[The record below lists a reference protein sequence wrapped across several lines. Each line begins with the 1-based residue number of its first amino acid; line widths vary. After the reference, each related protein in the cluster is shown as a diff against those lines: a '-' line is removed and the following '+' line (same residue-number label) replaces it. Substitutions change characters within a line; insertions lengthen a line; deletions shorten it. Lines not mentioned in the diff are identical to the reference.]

1 MDSYEDLATEVAVLR
16 AEVDTLRVRGRQ
28 GRRWG
33 RLALWIAAIG
43 AAAMALAL
51 GRDAAAS
58 IPDGQ
63 GTIHAC
69 YATRPSF
76 FTPAGSTR
84 IIDSAAA
91 VCQAGE
97 VPISWNQSGPVGP
110 QGAQGDPGPMGVQG
124 PAGAAGAQGTV
135 GSQGNAGPQGAAGA
149 QGPKGDPG
157 PPGAPASSTPEL
169 VTLIA
174 DRFSPVASDCPGLT
188 YFRRIEPTGLT
199 EPGTYLVPPGKL
211 LVLTDDAS
219 TVAGPV
225 FLSYEDPSIPRSGC
239 QDLILQVGPG
249 HPGQFTPAAEH
260 LPPSTTVAAGVS
272 PAIIAT
278 LGASDKVYLYGYLV
292 PAP

>member
-16 AEVDTLRVRGRQ
+16 AELATLRARGPQ
-28 GRRWG
+28 GRLWG
-33 RLALWIAAIG
+33 RPALWIAAIG
-43 AAAMALAL
+43 AATIVLAL
-51 GRDAAAS
+51 GRGAAAS

-110 QGAQGDPGPMGVQG
+110 QGAQGDPGVQG
-124 PAGAAGAQGTV
+124 PAGTAGAQGA
-135 GSQGNAGPQGAAGA
+135 AGPQGAAGA

-157 PPGAPASSTPEL
+157 PPGASTSSTPEM
-169 VTLIA
+169 VTLVA
-174 DRFSPVASDCPGLT
+174 DRFSPVANDCPGLT

-199 EPGTYLVPPGKL
+199 DPGTYLVPPGKL

-219 TVAGPV
+219 AVAGPV
-225 FLSYEDPSIPRSGC
+225 FLSYGDPSAPHSGC

-278 LGASDKVYLYGYLV
+278 LGAADKVYLYGYLV

>member
-16 AEVDTLRVRGRQ
+16 AEVATLRAHGQQ
-28 GRRWG
+28 GRRW
-33 RLALWIAAIG
+33 RQPALWIAAIG
-43 AAAMALAL
+43 ATAMVLAL

-63 GTIHAC
+63 GAIHAC

-76 FTPAGSTR
+76 FTPAGSAR

-91 VCQAGE
+91 ACQAGE
-97 VPISWNQSGPVGP
+97 VPISWNQSGPAGP
-110 QGAQGDPGPMGVQG
+110 QGAQGNPGVQG
-124 PAGAAGAQGTV
+124 SAGVAGPQGGV
-135 GSQGNAGPQGAAGA
+135 GPQGNAGPQGATGA

-157 PPGAPASSTPEL
+157 SPGTSAASTPEM

-174 DRFSPVASDCPGLT
+174 DRLSPVANNCPGLT

-199 EPGTYLVPPGKL
+199 DPGAYLVPPSKL

-219 TVAGPV
+219 AVAGPV
-225 FLSYEDPSIPRSGC
+225 FLSYEDPSAPHSGC
-239 QDLILQVGPG
+239 QDLILQLGPG